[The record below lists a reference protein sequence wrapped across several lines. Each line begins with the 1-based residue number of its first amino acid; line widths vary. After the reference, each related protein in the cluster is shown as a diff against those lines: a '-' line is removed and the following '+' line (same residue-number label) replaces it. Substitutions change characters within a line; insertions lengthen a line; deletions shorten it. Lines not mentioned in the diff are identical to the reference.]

1 MPGSRLNGYDLSHA
15 QGPVP
20 PGAHLGKAARQG
32 AGRVPSECPE
42 AKRWA
47 PSIWQREKQ
56 LAQERSHGLNCW
68 GCVSKPC
75 VQDTV
80 LGCPPDMAS
89 WSRVP
94 SHCIVLPPKLVELEL
109 ICKGHLGP
117 CP

>member
-1 MPGSRLNGYDLSHA
+1 MPGSRLNGYDPSYA
-15 QGPVP
+15 QGLVP
-20 PGAHLGKAARQG
+20 PGARLGKPARQG

-47 PSIWQREKQ
+47 LSSWQREKQ

-68 GCVSKPC
+68 GCVPRLC

-89 WSRVP
+89 WSQVP
-94 SHCIVLPPKLVELEL
+94 SHCGALPPKLVELEL